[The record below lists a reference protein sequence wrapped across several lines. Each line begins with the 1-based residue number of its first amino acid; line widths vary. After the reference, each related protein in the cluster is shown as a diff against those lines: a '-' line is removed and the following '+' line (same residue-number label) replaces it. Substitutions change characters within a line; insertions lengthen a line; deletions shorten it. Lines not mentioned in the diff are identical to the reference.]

1 MGRWVVPVKVADST
15 VMAEMVGLAASEAY
29 PAAAPVPAVMTASSE
44 VRVYAVAR
52 GSRQPDQRASRS
64 LSLTLSKNDG
74 DSPTA

>member
-1 MGRWVVPVKVADST
+1 MNRWVVPVKVADST

-52 GSRQPDQRASRS
+52 GHGS
-64 LSLTLSKNDG
+64 LINGPAVLC
-74 DSPTA
+74 P